1 MLQSR
6 IRRGELDREII
17 FLQVI
22 NGENATNEDEDTGWE
37 EIDTDSRVFAKVVQ
51 KPGREMM
58 IADRVT
64 FIQTTLF
71 YVDYRTDIT
80 ERNRIY
86 YNSKVYNILS
96 VTEPSFL
103 SMGQNYGSERET
115 YLEVAAEI
123 LNNVTWT

>member
-37 EIDTDSRVFAKVVQ
+37 EIDTDSMVFAKVVQ

-64 FIQTTLF
+64 FVQTTLF

-96 VTEPSFL
+96 ATEHES
-103 SMGQNYGSERET
+103 GRET
-115 YLEVAAEI
+115 FLEVAAEI

>member
-17 FLQVI
+17 FLQQI
-22 NGENATNEDEDTGWE
+22 IGSNATNEDEDTGWE

-51 KPGREMM
+51 RPGREMM
-58 IADRVT
+58 LADRVT

-96 VTEPSFL
+96 VTEPADDRS
-103 SMGQNYGSERET
+103 GTGSGRET